1 MRTVEKVIVQ
11 ASEFDGA
18 ADKRSLCVRNM
29 LLLAR
34 LRVEPS
40 VWSREPKVSEV
51 DRPPRVVTMGK
62 HDSLSSNV
70 TMDNVMRMDK
80 LDRVQLQED
89 FSASVTSS
97 APR

>member
-11 ASEFDGA
+11 ASGFDGA
-18 ADKRSLCVRNM
+18 ADERSLCVRNM

-40 VWSREPKVSEV
+40 VWSREPKVGEV
-51 DRPPRVVTMGK
+51 DRPPRVVAMGK

-80 LDRVQLQED
+80 LYRVQLREGV
-89 FSASVTSS
+89 STSVTFS